1 MAPID
6 PTMKSAYWVLVA
18 DEYQA
23 RIFSRE
29 KRTSDLVEQASFENP
44 VARMKT
50 GDVMADRGGRSFDS
64 KGQGRH
70 SMGSDKANPKTASYP
85 AFAKE
90 LAQAISIDQRAEKF
104 ARLIVVAAPRF
115 LGVLRPALR
124 AAGVKTEKTIDK
136 AIAGHDATAIRKIV
150 DSN

>member
-44 VARMKT
+44 VSRMKT
-50 GDVMADRGGRSFDS
+50 GDVLADRGGRSFDS
-64 KGQGRH
+64 RGEGRH
-70 SMGSDKANPKTASYP
+70 SMGSDKANPKTESYP

-90 LAQAISIDQRAEKF
+90 LVQALNKGRQEKKY
-104 ARLIVVAAPRF
+104 ARLAIAAAPRF
-115 LGVLRPALR
+115 LGVLRPAL
-124 AAGVKTEKTIDK
+124 ASAGIEPDLTIDK
-136 AIAGHDATAIRKIV
+136 AIAGHDVGSIQKIL
-150 DSN
+150 DSA

>member
-1 MAPID
+1 
-6 PTMKSAYWVLVA
+6 MKSAYWVLVA

-29 KRTSDLVEQASFENP
+29 KRLSDLVELASFENP

-64 KGQGRH
+64 RGEGRH
-70 SMGSDKANPKTASYP
+70 SMGSDKANPKTESYP

-90 LAQAISIDQRAEKF
+90 LVQAISKGRREKKF
-104 ARLIVVAAPRF
+104 ARLAVAAAPRF
-115 LGVLRPALR
+115 LGVLRPALES
-124 AAGVKTEKTIDK
+124 AGIEADITIDK
-136 AIAGHDATAIRKIV
+136 AIAGHEVGSIQKIL
-150 DSN
+150 DSA